1 MYINKMYI
9 NKMENLNPS
18 NISFELTFRVEL
30 SYGIR
35 LLYVLSYGIRIT
47 CRAELSYSIRMIDV

>member
-1 MYINKMYI
+1 
-9 NKMENLNPS
+9 MENLNPS

-35 LLYVLSYGIRIT
+35 LLYVFSYGIRIT